1 LSIAAYMIQEDVKAW
16 VAYQKKKWAIQ
27 LEARRQLKKRRK
39 LEESGGGDSL
49 TTFTKPSLSS
59 RSLTGFMQH
68 TAHSILNTPW
78 QILQVRIICYGGVYL
93 TIYNENL
100 LFNLFDFEK
109 DACGC
114 KQVYFDL
121 MWYLYRY

>member
-1 LSIAAYMIQEDVKAW
+1 MIQEDVKAW

-27 LEARRQLKKRRK
+27 LEARRQLRKRRK

-78 QILQVRIICYGGVYL
+78 QILQVR
-93 TIYNENL
+93 TT
-100 LFNLFDFEK
+100 
-109 DACGC
+109 
-114 KQVYFDL
+114 
-121 MWYLYRY
+121 RYESAFVMTKFVWFI